1 LPSIPALQTAAQYRS
16 CSLFLITYPLACQVT
31 GRFGSFPLP
40 VLQFLFFGPLNTLH
54 SPCPHSFPVTRPHT
68 PYIRVPR
75 TSRLVG
81 RGVSSIS
88 CSCSISGSRSSASS
102 VPSSCSDSVRS
113 GYC

>member
-1 LPSIPALQTAAQYRS
+1 
-16 CSLFLITYPLACQVT
+16 LACQVT
-31 GRFGSFPLP
+31 VRSGSFPLH
-40 VLQFLFFGPLNTLH
+40 VLQFLFLGPLNTLH

-68 PYIRVPR
+68 PYIRVPK

-81 RGVSSIS
+81 RDVTSMSF
-88 CSCSISGSRSSASS
+88 SCSISGSRFSASS